1 MASVRLSGG
10 ISNDRCRSGKFRA
23 DDQSGPVFGIRLSPI
38 GGFCYLAQ
46 LQGSDLPKSPLGM
59 VRAAGERIPMNNSIW
74 KVLTALGVAGIGV
87 FFVIQVQGRLAA
99 QKKNDPQ
106 AAVAAAESPPGAAG
120 AAAAEPASAGAV
132 SPAADESLFSFGQPE
147 TGSEIRTASFKASPA
162 DPPAG
167 NGSAAGA
174 PPDDRFFSNLEEP
187 APAATP
193 ATEAP
198 SLPSPESAGGAAPI
212 TSAAPEIIAPPAVGV
227 SPVSPVVAAE
237 TPAVSNEFPAA
248 AAAPSTQEL
257 QALTPV
263 SDEPD
268 DAPAFVI
275 PDPVPDM
282 TEPAETPAPASEPAM
297 EPEPEPEPF
306 PTEDSTPRAVEPQPA
321 DFSFSEPADAAKETN
336 QPEPVQAESAPAAE
350 ERVSLPPKRGE
361 PDFGTDLPSMDSLPA
376 DRGGRRIPSA
386 TETSQSPALDSMRPH
401 LSIQKLAPKSA
412 TVGVPIEYR
421 IIISNQG
428 DLPAYD
434 LQVEDE
440 LGASADLISTS
451 PQPDTAAGGVMRWR
465 IPELASGASREI
477 TVRVRPTGEGTMDGA
492 ATVSFSAQVRSAT
505 VIRSP
510 KLQLK
515 VTGPSAVK
523 LGSKIQLQFRITN
536 NGTGDASNVVLRSVL
551 PPAVRHPEGADLE
564 YSIDVLKAGETE
576 VVDLAVAAAE
586 PGDRVRLAAEIEADG
601 TTTTTAR
608 TEINIVGSQL
618 VIERT
623 GPGKRYVNHPTRFQN
638 IVRNQSQFEA
648 VGASV
653 VEQVPEGMRVESL
666 GAGGKYDP
674 KTRQI
679 RWELPTIDAGRDVV
693 LDLTLVPESTG
704 RLESRVA
711 VIEASGFRSEA
722 KDNTVVNVE
731 GIHNVKADISRQ
743 DKPVAIG
750 ERFGFTVTIDNR
762 GTAEARNVQ
771 ISLQVPAEIEVL
783 AAGTHEVPGKL
794 MAGNVVRYDKV
805 VSIRPNEQMKFQVT
819 LRGNQITRNAV
830 VQAQLKYEEMDRP
843 LIVSE
848 SVTVYDDKL

>member
-1 MASVRLSGG
+1 
-10 ISNDRCRSGKFRA
+10 
-23 DDQSGPVFGIRLSPI
+23 
-38 GGFCYLAQ
+38 
-46 LQGSDLPKSPLGM
+46 
-59 VRAAGERIPMNNSIW
+59 MNNSIW

-106 AAVAAAESPPGAAG
+106 AALAATES
-120 AAAAEPASAGAV
+120 AAAAAPAAGSDQAAQSAGPAAAA
-132 SPAADESLFSFGQPE
+132 AADESPFAFEQPE
-147 TGSEIRTASFKASPA
+147 TGSEIRTASFQAGSA

-167 NGSAAGA
+167 NSPAAA
-174 PPDDRFFSNLEEP
+174 PDERFFSNLEEP
-187 APAATP
+187 APAETAASETP
-193 ATEAP
+193 ALEPPA
-198 SLPSPESAGGAAPI
+198 GAAPAADTLPAI
-212 TSAAPEIIAPPAVGV
+212 SAPPATSTPPAASAAPVTGAP
-227 SPVSPVVAAE
+227 AAAAAG
-237 TPAVSNEFPAA
+237 TTAAAGEFPAA
-248 AAAPSTQEL
+248 AAAPPAQDL
-257 QALTPV
+257 PV
-263 SDEPD
+263 LAPASDEPD
-268 DAPAFVI
+268 DAPAFVV
-275 PDPVPDM
+275 PDAVPDM
-282 TEPAETPAPASEPAM
+282 SEPTATPAPATEPAL
-297 EPEPEPEPF
+297 EPEPF
-306 PTEDSTPRAVEPQPA
+306 PTEQPAPRAVEPEPA
-321 DFSFSEPADAAKETN
+321 GFGFSEPAAAPREIA
-336 QPEPVQAESAPAAE
+336 QPTPFPAESAPAAE
-350 ERVSLPPKRGE
+350 ERVPLPPQNGE
-361 PDFGTDLPSMDSLPA
+361 PDFGTELPSLDSLPA

-386 TETSQSPALDSMRPH
+386 GQTSQSPALDSMRPH

-440 LGASADLISTS
+440 LGTSAELISTS

-465 IPELASGASREI
+465 IQELDSGASREI

-510 KLQLK
+510 KLQLE
-515 VTGPSAVK
+515 VTGPPAVK
-523 LGSKIQLQFRITN
+523 LGSQIQLQFRITN

-551 PPAVRHPEGADLE
+551 PPALRHPEGADLE

-586 PGDRVRLAAEIEADG
+586 PGERVRLAAEIEADG

-638 IVRNQSQFEA
+638 IVRNQSQFDA

-679 RWELPTIDAGRDVV
+679 RWDLPTIDAGRDVV

-711 VIEASGFRSEA
+711 VVEASGFRSEA
-722 KDNTVVNVE
+722 KDNTIVDVE
-731 GIHNVKADISRQ
+731 GIHNVTADISRQ

-771 ISLQVPAEIEVL
+771 ISLQVPGEIEVL

-794 MAGNVVRYDKV
+794 LAGNVVRYDKV

-819 LRGNQITRNAV
+819 LRGKQITRNAV
-830 VQAQLKYEEMDRP
+830 VQAQLKYDEMDRP